1 MDYITIEKPDY
12 DDLLK
17 IKLKYEALMKKSIL
31 SLSGTSIYYLYCDA
45 FVVIIIDTRIGRR
58 LQRLRF
64 PAKVGMS

>member
-31 SLSGTSIYYLYCDA
+31 SLSGTSIYC
-45 FVVIIIDTRIGRR
+45 RICNSVSKDNNNVKNHVFKEE
-58 LQRLRF
+58 L
-64 PAKVGMS
+64 